1 MTPDPK
7 KLSAVAAVMAIALA
21 GSVSMAVSMVGPR
34 EAAPLA
40 RTSVFPQVPAGAD
53 RPMDDV
59 GPDVSWG
66 DLSVFDSISEIGA
79 EQSPDVPY
87 CDHRRALLDTLDH
100 DFAEK
105 QRVITP
111 LEQNRSVELWAS
123 DIMGTWTAVYT
134 RADGVAC
141 VISSGV
147 GWEKGDNP
155 VALLKSEGLLPA

>member
-7 KLSAVAAVMAIALA
+7 KLSAAAAVMAIALA

-34 EAAPLA
+34 EPVSPSE
-40 RTSVFPQVPAGAD
+40 TSVFPQVAAG

-59 GPDVSWG
+59 GPDVHWG
-66 DLSVFDSISEIGA
+66 DLSVFDAVSEIGA
-79 EQSPDVPY
+79 AQSPDVPY
-87 CDHRRALLDTLDH
+87 CDHRHALLDTLDH

-147 GWEKGDNP
+147 DWQAGDNP